1 MNHLLKRAKKWI
13 FFWNSLSFAYLTL
26 RWKMLA
32 KGIFFFNS
40 ALIDCEPLML
50 ALGMDQHILFS
61 FWTFFLN
68 CLISKLWSPKYSGI
82 IVVYLFQFRIVNT
95 EPVISLT
102 YNCRSKKRSPIMFV
116 RIIYLSDKNLAWD
129 ILWPNYRLFI
139 RF

>member
-1 MNHLLKRAKKWI
+1 MNHLLIREKKWI

-40 ALIDCEPLML
+40 ALIDREPLML
-50 ALGMDQHILFS
+50 ALGMDQHMLFS

-68 CLISKLWSPKYSGI
+68 CLIGKLWSPKYIGI
-82 IVVYLFQFRIVNT
+82 IVVFLFSV
-95 EPVISLT
+95 S
-102 YNCRSKKRSPIMFV
+102 NCKHWTCYFSNLQLSIKRSPIMFV

-129 ILWPNYRLFI
+129 ILWSNFRLVI